1 MKFPRLKLEPEK
13 KEALAKLIGLVTAVF
28 AIFTLIAIVSY
39 LLHWKADMTADA
51 VRNAAGSL
59 GYRFGRFL
67 VCDCFGLGSL
77 AILIVLAAISVRLI
91 FHKWHY
97 SLLKTTVMTL
107 GDAFVAA
114 LVLAYAGRLFGADT
128 VFGGGLGGHSGALII
143 GWGISAMGVV
153 VTGLVLLVLV
163 VCAALLSSS
172 RFVHWLGTIGTKEE
186 GKGYIEPGAVDLGVQ
201 TTADEGSLEA
211 QSADGGIS
219 RRAEREE
226 QGDDRKAP
234 AGSEAEAVCPSGQPR
249 SGGGEEN
256 GSSTESEAEVEL
268 EVIEDEGLE
277 TDVQKELPRIDN
289 RLDMPYGLPN
299 FKFPPLELLET
310 YEDGKHTM
318 SAEELG
324 RNKNQIIATLRN
336 YKIEITDIK
345 AVVGPTVTLYK
356 VTPAPGIKISAIKN
370 LQDDIAMA
378 MNAKG
383 VRVVTLQDSV
393 GIEVA
398 NDQPSIVPLRG
409 LLNDDAF
416 RNTKFDLPVALGYT
430 ITQQVKVVDLAK
442 APHLLVAGAT
452 QQGKSV
458 CLNVIIGSLLYS
470 KHPSELKLVFIDP
483 KMVEFTAYNSL
494 LKHYLAVL
502 PDAEDE
508 ESEKAHAIVKS
519 AKDAEKVLRSLC
531 IEMDDRYLL
540 MAKAGVN
547 KLNDYNNK
555 FKDRKLNPEHGHR
568 YLPYIVTVVDEYA
581 DLTMT
586 TGASPEAKAASRS
599 ITNSII
605 RLAQKGRAAGL
616 HVILATQRPSVDV
629 ISGIIKSNFPM
640 RIAFRTSSRIDSQTI
655 IDAPG
660 AEKLIGR
667 GDMLFSAGIENER
680 IQCGL
685 IESEEVRRLTDFIG
699 DQTKYGQSYNTPYYL
714 PVPKDENGGADGGPV
729 DVGDLDERFEE
740 AARLVVTSQKAST
753 SFLQTRLAMG
763 FAKASRVMSQLE
775 DAGIIGPQDGAK
787 PRQVL
792 VPDLDTLDQMIH

>member
-1 MKFPRLKLEPEK
+1 MKFPRLRLEPEK
-13 KEALAKLIGLVTAVF
+13 KEALAKLTGLVIAVF
-28 AIFTLIAIVSY
+28 AVFTLISIVSY
-39 LLHWKADMTADA
+39 LIHWRADMTADA
-51 VRNAAGSL
+51 LRNAAGSL

-77 AILIVLAAISVRLI
+77 AILVILTALSIRLV
-91 FHKWHY
+91 FHKWNY

-114 LVLAYAGRLFGADT
+114 LVLAYIGRLAGAQT
-128 VFGGGLGGHSGALII
+128 LFGGGLGGHCGSLIV
-143 GWGISAMGVV
+143 GWGISAMGVL
-153 VTGLVLLVLV
+153 VTGLVLAVLV
-163 VCAALLSSS
+163 VGVALLSSP

-186 GKGYIEPGAVDLGVQ
+186 GAGYIEPGAVDLGVQ
-201 TTADEGSLEA
+201 TDPNPAPVVVEKPEPESEPEPESVMADSDRPSKTPDQVG
-211 QSADGGIS
+211 
-219 RRAEREE
+219 
-226 QGDDRKAP
+226 GDDSDE
-234 AGSEAEAVCPSGQPR
+234 SEG
-249 SGGGEEN
+249 
-256 GSSTESEAEVEL
+256 EAEVEL

-299 FKFPPLELLET
+299 FKFPPLELLDT
-310 YEDGKHTM
+310 YEDGKHVM
-318 SAEELG
+318 SSEELG

-398 NDQPSIVPLRG
+398 NDSPSIVPLRG
-409 LLNDDAF
+409 LLNDDNF
-416 RNTKFDLPVALGYT
+416 RNTKYDLPVALGYT

-483 KMVEFTAYNSL
+483 KMVEFTAYNQL

-508 ESEKAHAIVKS
+508 EAEKAHAIVKT

-531 IEMDDRYLL
+531 IEMDDRYIL

-547 KLNDYNNK
+547 KLSDYNNK

-568 YLPYIVTVVDEYA
+568 FLPYLVTIVDEYA

-685 IESEEVRRLTDFIG
+685 IESEEVRRVTEYIG

-714 PVPKDENGGADGGPV
+714 PVPKDENAGGEGGAV

>member
-13 KEALAKLIGLVTAVF
+13 KEALAKLIGLVIAVF
-28 AIFTLIAIVSY
+28 AVFTLIAIVSY
-39 LLHWKADMTADA
+39 LLHWKVDMAGDA
-51 VRNAAGSL
+51 LRNAAGSL

-77 AILIVLAAISVRLI
+77 AILIVLVALAIRLV
-91 FHKWHY
+91 FHKWNY
-97 SLLKTTVMTL
+97 SLVKTTVMTL

-128 VFGGGLGGHSGALII
+128 VFGGGLGGHCGALII

-201 TTADEGSLEA
+201 TDPNPAPVVLEPEPVEEEIPEPVEEKVPDQVVSDVEESSEG
-211 QSADGGIS
+211 
-219 RRAEREE
+219 
-226 QGDDRKAP
+226 
-234 AGSEAEAVCPSGQPR
+234 EAED
-249 SGGGEEN
+249 
-256 GSSTESEAEVEL
+256 EL
-268 EVIEDEGLE
+268 GMEVIEDEGLE

-289 RLDMPYGLPN
+289 RLDPPYGLPN

-310 YEDGKHTM
+310 YEDGKHVM

-409 LLNDDAF
+409 LLNDDVF
-416 RNTKFDLPVALGYT
+416 RNTKYDLPVALGYT

-508 ESEKAHAIVKS
+508 EAEKAHAIVKS

-547 KLNDYNNK
+547 KLSDYNNK

-568 YLPYIVTVVDEYA
+568 YLPYLVTVVDEYA

-714 PVPKDENGGADGGPV
+714 PVPKDDNGGADGGPV

-787 PRQVL
+787 PRAVL
-792 VPDLDTLDQMIH
+792 VPDLDTLDQMLH

>member
-13 KEALAKLIGLVTAVF
+13 KEALAKLTGLAVAVF
-28 AIFTLIAIVSY
+28 AVFTLIAIVSY
-39 LLHWKADMTADA
+39 LLHWKADMAGDA
-51 VRNAAGSL
+51 LRNAAGSL

-77 AILIVLAAISVRLI
+77 AILVVLVAIAIRLV
-91 FHKWHY
+91 FHKWNY
-97 SLLKTTVMTL
+97 SLLKTTMMTL

-114 LVLAYAGRLFGADT
+114 LVLAYAGGLFGADT
-128 VFGGGLGGHSGALII
+128 VFGGGLGGHCGALII

-186 GKGYIEPGAVDLGVQ
+186 GAGYIEPGAVDLGVQ
-201 TTADEGSLEA
+201 TDPNP
-211 QSADGGIS
+211 
-219 RRAEREE
+219 
-226 QGDDRKAP
+226 AP
-234 AGSEAEAVCPSGQPR
+234 AVVYPEPVV
-249 SGGGEEN
+249 EEIPVPE
-256 GSSTESEAEVEL
+256 TEPIEEETPEEEGDEDSDAPADPDMV
-268 EVIEDEGLE
+268 VIEDDGLE
-277 TDVQKELPRIDN
+277 TEVQKDLPRIDN

-310 YEDGKHTM
+310 YEDGKHVM
-318 SAEELG
+318 STEELG

-502 PDAEDE
+502 PEAEDE
-508 ESEKAHAIVKS
+508 EDEKAHAIVKT

-547 KLNDYNNK
+547 KLADYNNK
-555 FKDRKLNPEHGHR
+555 FKDRKLNPDHGHR

-685 IESEEVRRLTDFIG
+685 IESEEVRRVTDFIG
-699 DQTKYGQSYNTPYYL
+699 EQTKYGQSYNTLYYL
-714 PVPKDENGGADGGPV
+714 PIPKDDTAGGEGGAV

-792 VPDLDTLDQMIH
+792 VPDLDTLDQMLH

>member
-1 MKFPRLKLEPEK
+1 MKFPRLRLEPEK
-13 KEALAKLIGLVTAVF
+13 KEALAKLTGLVIAVF
-28 AIFTLIAIVSY
+28 AVFTLISIVSY
-39 LLHWKADMTADA
+39 LIHWRADMTADA
-51 VRNAAGSL
+51 LRNAAGSL

-77 AILIVLAAISVRLI
+77 AILVILTALSIRLV
-91 FHKWHY
+91 FHKWNY

-114 LVLAYAGRLFGADT
+114 LVLAYIGRLAGAQT
-128 VFGGGLGGHSGALII
+128 LFGGGLGGHCGSLIV
-143 GWGISAMGVV
+143 GWGISAMGVL
-153 VTGLVLLVLV
+153 VTGLVLAVLV
-163 VCAALLSSS
+163 VGVALLSSP

-186 GKGYIEPGAVDLGVQ
+186 GAGYIEPGAVDLGVQ
-201 TTADEGSLEA
+201 TDLNPAPVVVEPEPVAESEPE
-211 QSADGGIS
+211 IS
-219 RRAEREE
+219 PEPVVAVPEPVVEDKKA
-226 QGDDRKAP
+226 GDDDESA
-234 AGSEAEAVCPSGQPR
+234 
-249 SGGGEEN
+249 
-256 GSSTESEAEVEL
+256 STDPEL

-277 TDVQKELPRIDN
+277 TEVQKELPRIDN

-310 YEDGKHTM
+310 YEDGKHVM
-318 SAEELG
+318 SSEELG

-398 NDQPSIVPLRG
+398 NDSPSIVPLRG
-409 LLNDDAF
+409 LLNDDNF
-416 RNTKFDLPVALGYT
+416 RNTKYDLPVALGYT

-483 KMVEFTAYNSL
+483 KMVEFTAYNQL

-508 ESEKAHAIVKS
+508 EAEKDHAIVKT

-531 IEMDDRYLL
+531 IEMDDRYIL

-555 FKDRKLNPEHGHR
+555 FKDRKLNPENGHR
-568 YLPYIVTVVDEYA
+568 YLPYLVTIVDEYA

-685 IESEEVRRLTDFIG
+685 IESEEVRRVTEFIG
-699 DQTKYGQSYNTPYYL
+699 NQTKYGQSYNTPYYL
-714 PVPKDENGGADGGPV
+714 PVPKDENAGGEGGAV
-729 DVGDLDERFEE
+729 DVGDLDERFP
-740 AARLVVTSQKAST
+740 
-753 SFLQTRLAMG
+753 G
-763 FAKASRVMSQLE
+763 W
-775 DAGIIGPQDGAK
+775 
-787 PRQVL
+787 
-792 VPDLDTLDQMIH
+792 

>member
-1 MKFPRLKLEPEK
+1 MKLPRLSLRLEPEK
-13 KEALAKLIGLVTAVF
+13 KEAIAKVTGLVVAVF
-28 AIFTLIAIVSY
+28 AIFTLISILSY
-39 LLHWKADMTADA
+39 LIHWRADMTADA
-51 VRNAAGSL
+51 LRNAAGSL

-77 AILIVLAAISVRLI
+77 AILVVLTAISVRLV
-91 FHKWHY
+91 FHKWNY
-97 SLLKTTVMTL
+97 SLVKTTVMTL
-107 GDAFVAA
+107 SDAFVAS
-114 LVLAYAGRLFGADT
+114 LVLAYVGRLLGAST
-128 VFGGGLGGHSGALII
+128 LFGGGLGGRCGALII
-143 GWGISAMGVV
+143 SWGVSAMGVV
-153 VTGLVLLVLV
+153 VTGLVLTVLV
-163 VCAALLSSS
+163 VCVALLSSS
-172 RFVHWLGTIGTKEE
+172 RFMHWLGTVGTKDE
-186 GKGYIEPGAVDLGVQ
+186 GKGYIEPGSVDLGVQ
-201 TTADEGSLEA
+201 TE
-211 QSADGGIS
+211 
-219 RRAEREE
+219 EE
-226 QGDDRKAP
+226 QPAPVVEEEPVIVEEEVPAPVEVKTPVKEEQPAEEVPGDP
-234 AGSEAEAVCPSGQPR
+234 
-249 SGGGEEN
+249 
-256 GSSTESEAEVEL
+256 EL

-277 TDVQKELPRIDN
+277 TEIHKPLPRIDN
-289 RLDMPYGLPN
+289 RLDPPYGLPN
-299 FKFPPLELLET
+299 YKFPPLDLLDT
-310 YEDGKHTM
+310 YENGKHVM

-324 RNKNQIIATLRN
+324 RNKNQIISTLRN

-356 VTPAPGIKISAIKN
+356 VTPAPGVKISAIKN
-370 LQDDIAMA
+370 LQEDIAMSL
-378 MNAKG
+378 NAKG

-398 NDQPSIVPLRG
+398 NDTPSIVPLRG
-409 LLNDDAF
+409 LLNDDSF
-416 RNTKFDLPVALGYT
+416 RNTKYDLPIALGYT
-430 ITQQVKVVDLAK
+430 ITQQVKVVDLAR

-458 CLNVIIGSLLYS
+458 CLNVIIGSLLYA

-483 KMVEFTAYNSL
+483 KMVEFTAYAKL
-494 LKHYLAVL
+494 VKHYLAVL
-502 PDAEDE
+502 PDADDED
-508 ESEKAHAIVKS
+508 SERERAIVKT
-519 AKDAEKVLRSLC
+519 AKDAEKILRSLC
-531 IEMDDRYLL
+531 IEMDERYVL

-547 KLNDYNNK
+547 KLNDYNDK
-555 FKDRKLNPEHGHR
+555 FKDRKLNPEHGHK
-568 YLPYIVTVVDEYA
+568 YLPYLVTVVDEYA

-605 RLAQKGRAAGL
+605 RLAQKGRAAGI

-685 IESEEVRRLTDFIG
+685 IESAEVGRLTEFIG
-699 DQTKYGQSYNTPYYL
+699 SETKYGQSYNTPYYL
-714 PVPKDENGGADGGPV
+714 PVPKDENGGGEGGSV
-729 DVGDLDERFEE
+729 DMGDLDERFEE

-792 VPDLDTLDQMIH
+792 VPDLDTLDQMIHSDQ

>member
-1 MKFPRLKLEPEK
+1 MKFPRLRLEPEK
-13 KEALAKLIGLVTAVF
+13 KEALAKLTGLVIAVF
-28 AIFTLIAIVSY
+28 AVFTLISIVSY
-39 LLHWKADMTADA
+39 LIHWRADMTADA
-51 VRNAAGSL
+51 LRNAAGSL

-77 AILIVLAAISVRLI
+77 AILVILTALSIRLV
-91 FHKWHY
+91 FHKWNY

-114 LVLAYAGRLFGADT
+114 LVLAYIGRLAGAQT
-128 VFGGGLGGHSGALII
+128 LFGGGLGGHCGSLIV
-143 GWGISAMGVV
+143 GWGISAMGVL
-153 VTGLVLLVLV
+153 VTGLVLAVLV
-163 VCAALLSSS
+163 VGVALLSSP

-186 GKGYIEPGAVDLGVQ
+186 GAGYIEPGAVDLGVQ
-201 TTADEGSLEA
+201 TDPNPAPVVVEEPEPVVVEEKPVEEEKPATEEAPVEQEEGET
-211 QSADGGIS
+211 
-219 RRAEREE
+219 
-226 QGDDRKAP
+226 P
-234 AGSEAEAVCPSGQPR
+234 
-249 SGGGEEN
+249 
-256 GSSTESEAEVEL
+256 EL
-268 EVIEDEGLE
+268 GMEVIEDEGLE
-277 TDVQKELPRIDN
+277 TEVQKELPRIDN

-310 YEDGKHTM
+310 YEDGKHVM
-318 SAEELG
+318 SSEELG

-398 NDQPSIVPLRG
+398 NDSPSIVPLRG
-409 LLNDDAF
+409 LLNDDNF
-416 RNTKFDLPVALGYT
+416 RNTKYDLPVALGYT

-483 KMVEFTAYNSL
+483 KMVEFTAYNQL

-508 ESEKAHAIVKS
+508 EAEKDHAIVKT

-531 IEMDDRYLL
+531 IEMDDRYIL

-555 FKDRKLNPEHGHR
+555 FKDRKLNPENGHR
-568 YLPYIVTVVDEYA
+568 YLPYLVTIVDEYA

-685 IESEEVRRLTDFIG
+685 IESEEVRRVTEFIG

-714 PVPKDENGGADGGPV
+714 PVPKDENAGGEGGAV

>member
-1 MKFPRLKLEPEK
+1 MKFPRLRLEPEK
-13 KEALAKLIGLVTAVF
+13 KEALAKLTGLVIAVF
-28 AIFTLIAIVSY
+28 AVFTLISIVSY
-39 LLHWKADMTADA
+39 LIHWRADMTADA
-51 VRNAAGSL
+51 LRNAAGSL

-77 AILIVLAAISVRLI
+77 AILVILTALSIRLV
-91 FHKWHY
+91 FHKWNY

-114 LVLAYAGRLFGADT
+114 LVLAYIGRLAGAQT
-128 VFGGGLGGHSGALII
+128 LFGGGLGGHCGSLIV
-143 GWGISAMGVV
+143 GWGISAMGVL
-153 VTGLVLLVLV
+153 VTGLVLAVLV
-163 VCAALLSSS
+163 VGVALLSSP

-186 GKGYIEPGAVDLGVQ
+186 GAGYIEPGAVDLGVQ
-201 TTADEGSLEA
+201 TDPNPAPVVVEKPEPESEPEPESVMADSDRPSKTPDQVG
-211 QSADGGIS
+211 
-219 RRAEREE
+219 
-226 QGDDRKAP
+226 GDDSDE
-234 AGSEAEAVCPSGQPR
+234 SEG
-249 SGGGEEN
+249 
-256 GSSTESEAEVEL
+256 EAEVEL

-277 TDVQKELPRIDN
+277 TEVQKELPRIDN

-310 YEDGKHTM
+310 YEDGKHVM
-318 SAEELG
+318 SSEELG

-398 NDQPSIVPLRG
+398 NDSPSIVPLRG
-409 LLNDDAF
+409 LLNDDNF
-416 RNTKFDLPVALGYT
+416 RNTKYDLPVALGYT

-483 KMVEFTAYNSL
+483 KMVEFTAYNQL

-508 ESEKAHAIVKS
+508 EAEKDHAIVKT

-531 IEMDDRYLL
+531 LEMDDRYIL

-555 FKDRKLNPEHGHR
+555 FKDRKLNPENGHR
-568 YLPYIVTVVDEYA
+568 YLPYLVTIVDEYA

-586 TGASPEAKAASRS
+586 TGASPEAKAVSRS

-685 IESEEVRRLTDFIG
+685 IESEEVRRVTEFIG
-699 DQTKYGQSYNTPYYL
+699 NQTKYGQSYNTPYYL
-714 PVPKDENGGADGGPV
+714 PVPKDENAGGEGGAV

>member
-1 MKFPRLKLEPEK
+1 MKFPKLSLKLDPEK
-13 KEALAKLIGLVTAVF
+13 KEAVAKVTGLVVAVF
-28 AIFTLIAIVSY
+28 DIFTLIAILSY
-39 LLHWKADMTADA
+39 LVHWRADMAADTL
-51 VRNAAGSL
+51 RNAAGSL
-59 GYRFGRFL
+59 GYGFGRFL

-77 AILIVLAAISVRLI
+77 AILVILTALSIRLI

-97 SLLKTTVMTL
+97 SLVKTTVMTL
-107 GDAFVAA
+107 ADA
-114 LVLAYAGRLFGADT
+114 LVASLILAFAGKIFGADT
-128 VFGGGLGGHSGALII
+128 LFGGGLGGRCGSQII
-143 GWGISAMGVV
+143 AWAVSAMGTI
-153 VTGLVLLVLV
+153 VTGLVLLVLA

-172 RFVHWLGTIGTKEE
+172 RFVHWLGTVWTRNE
-186 GKGYIEPGAVDLGVQ
+186 GKGYIEPGSIDLGVQ
-201 TTADEGSLEA
+201 
-211 QSADGGIS
+211 
-219 RRAEREE
+219 EE
-226 QGDDRKAP
+226 ETPAPVEEEEPVPEEEPVEEEAP
-234 AGSEAEAVCPSGQPR
+234 APKKRAPKKTPEDAPAE
-249 SGGGEEN
+249 GEE
-256 GSSTESEAEVEL
+256 EL
-268 EVIEDEGLE
+268 EMEVIEDEGLE
-277 TDVQKELPRIDN
+277 TDIQKPLPRIDN
-289 RLDMPYGLPN
+289 RLDPPYGLPN
-299 FKFPPLELLET
+299 YKFYPLELLDT
-310 YEDGKHTM
+310 YEKGKHVM
-318 SAEELG
+318 STEELE

-336 YKIEITDIK
+336 YKIEIVDIK

-356 VTPAPGIKISAIKN
+356 VTPAPGVKISSIKN
-370 LQDDIAMA
+370 LQEDIAMSL
-378 MNAKG
+378 NAKG

-398 NDQPSIVPLRG
+398 NDRPSIVPLRG
-409 LLNDDAF
+409 LLNDDEF
-416 RNTKFDLPVALGYT
+416 RNTKYDLPIALGVT
-430 ITQQVKVVDLAK
+430 ITQQVKVVDLAR

-483 KMVEFTAYNSL
+483 KMVEFTAYAKL

-502 PDAEDE
+502 PDADDE
-508 ESEKAHAIVKS
+508 ESEQARAIVKT

-531 IEMDDRYLL
+531 IEMDERYVL

-547 KLNDYNNK
+547 KLNDYNEK
-555 FKDRKLNPEHGHR
+555 FKDRKLNPENGHKF
-568 YLPYIVTVVDEYA
+568 LPYLVTIVDEYA

-586 TGASPEAKAASRS
+586 TGASPEAKAASKS

-605 RLAQKGRAAGL
+605 RLAQKGRAAGM

-667 GDMLFSAGIENER
+667 GDMLFSGGIDNER

-685 IESEEVRRLTDFIG
+685 IESEEVNKITDFIG
-699 DQTKYGQSYNTPYYL
+699 NETKYGQSYNTPYYL
-714 PVPKDENGGADGGPV
+714 PVPAEEGSGSEGGSL

-740 AARLVVTSQKAST
+740 AARLVVTTQKAST

-792 VPDLDTLDQMIH
+792 VSDLDTLDQMIHSD

>member
-13 KEALAKLIGLVTAVF
+13 KEALAKLTGLVIAVF

-51 VRNAAGSL
+51 LRNAAGSL

-77 AILIVLAAISVRLI
+77 AILVVLTALSVRLV
-91 FHKWHY
+91 FHKWNY
-97 SLLKTTVMTL
+97 SLVKTTVMTL

-128 VFGGGLGGHSGALII
+128 LFGGGLGGHCGALII
-143 GWGISAMGVV
+143 GWGISATGVV

-201 TTADEGSLEA
+201 TEDSPAPVVLEPEPVEEEIPEPVEEKVPDLDTPVIPGS
-211 QSADGGIS
+211 D
-219 RRAEREE
+219 RE
-226 QGDDRKAP
+226 
-234 AGSEAEAVCPSGQPR
+234 
-249 SGGGEEN
+249 
-256 GSSTESEAEVEL
+256 SSESEAEVEL
-268 EVIEDEGLE
+268 EVIEGEGLE

-310 YEDGKHTM
+310 YEDGKHVM

-547 KLNDYNNK
+547 KLSDYNNK

-685 IESEEVRRLTDFIG
+685 IESEEVRRLTDYIG

-714 PVPKDENGGADGGPV
+714 PVPKDENGGGDGGSV
-729 DVGDLDERFEE
+729 DVGELDERFEE

-792 VPDLDTLDQMIH
+792 VSDLESLDAMLH

>member
-1 MKFPRLKLEPEK
+1 MKFPRLRLEPEK
-13 KEALAKLIGLVTAVF
+13 KEALAKLTGLVIAVF
-28 AIFTLIAIVSY
+28 AVFTLISIVSY
-39 LLHWKADMTADA
+39 LIHWRADMTADA
-51 VRNAAGSL
+51 LRNAAGSL

-77 AILIVLAAISVRLI
+77 AILVILTALSIRLV
-91 FHKWHY
+91 FHKWNY

-114 LVLAYAGRLFGADT
+114 LVLAYIGRLAGAQT
-128 VFGGGLGGHSGALII
+128 LFGGGLGGHCGSLIV
-143 GWGISAMGVV
+143 GWGISAMGVL
-153 VTGLVLLVLV
+153 VTGLVLAVLV
-163 VCAALLSSS
+163 VGVALLSSP

-186 GKGYIEPGAVDLGVQ
+186 GAGYIEPGAVDLGVQ
-201 TTADEGSLEA
+201 TDPNPAPVVVEPEPV
-211 QSADGGIS
+211 
-219 RRAEREE
+219 AESEPE
-226 QGDDRKAP
+226 VSPEPVVAVPEPVVEDKKAGDDDESA
-234 AGSEAEAVCPSGQPR
+234 
-249 SGGGEEN
+249 
-256 GSSTESEAEVEL
+256 STDPEL

-310 YEDGKHTM
+310 YEDGKHVM
-318 SAEELG
+318 SSEELG

-398 NDQPSIVPLRG
+398 NDSPSIVPLRG
-409 LLNDDAF
+409 LLNDDNF
-416 RNTKFDLPVALGYT
+416 RNTKYDLPVALGYT

-483 KMVEFTAYNSL
+483 KMVEFTAYNQL

-508 ESEKAHAIVKS
+508 EAEKDHAIVKT

-531 IEMDDRYLL
+531 IEMDDRYIL

-555 FKDRKLNPEHGHR
+555 FKDRKLNPENGHR
-568 YLPYIVTVVDEYA
+568 YLPYLVTIVDEYA

-685 IESEEVRRLTDFIG
+685 IESEEVRRVTEFIG
-699 DQTKYGQSYNTPYYL
+699 NQTKYGQSYNTPYYL
-714 PVPKDENGGADGGPV
+714 PVPKDENAGGEGGAV

>member
-1 MKFPRLKLEPEK
+1 MKFPRLRLEPEK
-13 KEALAKLIGLVTAVF
+13 KEALAKLTGLVIAVF
-28 AIFTLIAIVSY
+28 AVFTLISIVSY
-39 LLHWKADMTADA
+39 LIHWRADMTADA
-51 VRNAAGSL
+51 LRNAAGSL

-77 AILIVLAAISVRLI
+77 AILVILTALSIRLV
-91 FHKWHY
+91 FHKWNY

-114 LVLAYAGRLFGADT
+114 LVLAYIGRLAGAQT
-128 VFGGGLGGHSGALII
+128 LFGGGLGGHCGSLIV
-143 GWGISAMGVV
+143 GWGISAMGVL
-153 VTGLVLLVLV
+153 VTGLVLAVLV
-163 VCAALLSSS
+163 VGVALLSSP

-186 GKGYIEPGAVDLGVQ
+186 GAGYIEPGAVDLGVQ
-201 TTADEGSLEA
+201 TDLNPAPVVVEPEPVAESEPE
-211 QSADGGIS
+211 IS
-219 RRAEREE
+219 PEPVVAVPEPVVEDKKA
-226 QGDDRKAP
+226 GDDDESA
-234 AGSEAEAVCPSGQPR
+234 
-249 SGGGEEN
+249 
-256 GSSTESEAEVEL
+256 STDPEL

-277 TDVQKELPRIDN
+277 TEVQKELPRIDN

-310 YEDGKHTM
+310 YEDGKHVM
-318 SAEELG
+318 SSEELG

-398 NDQPSIVPLRG
+398 NDSPSIVPLRG
-409 LLNDDAF
+409 LLNDDNF
-416 RNTKFDLPVALGYT
+416 RNTKYDLPVALGYT

-483 KMVEFTAYNSL
+483 KMVEFTAYNQL

-508 ESEKAHAIVKS
+508 EAEKDHAIVKT

-531 IEMDDRYLL
+531 IEMDDRYIL

-555 FKDRKLNPEHGHR
+555 FKDRKLNPENGHR
-568 YLPYIVTVVDEYA
+568 YLPYLVTIVDEYA

-655 IDAPG
+655 IAAPG

-685 IESEEVRRLTDFIG
+685 IESEEVRRVTEFIG
-699 DQTKYGQSYNTPYYL
+699 NQTKYGQSYNTPYYL
-714 PVPKDENGGADGGPV
+714 PVPKDENAGGEGGAV

>member
-1 MKFPRLKLEPEK
+1 MKFPRLRLEPEK
-13 KEALAKLIGLVTAVF
+13 KEALAKLTGLVIAVF
-28 AIFTLIAIVSY
+28 AVFTLISIVSY
-39 LLHWKADMTADA
+39 LIHWRADMTADA
-51 VRNAAGSL
+51 LRNAAGSL

-77 AILIVLAAISVRLI
+77 AILVILTALSIRLV
-91 FHKWHY
+91 FHKWNY

-114 LVLAYAGRLFGADT
+114 LVLAYIGRLAGAQT
-128 VFGGGLGGHSGALII
+128 LFGGGLGGHCGSLIV
-143 GWGISAMGVV
+143 GWGISAMGVL
-153 VTGLVLLVLV
+153 VTGLVLAVLV
-163 VCAALLSSS
+163 VGVALLSSP

-186 GKGYIEPGAVDLGVQ
+186 GAGYIEPGAVDLGVQ
-201 TTADEGSLEA
+201 TDPIPAPVVVEPEPV
-211 QSADGGIS
+211 
-219 RRAEREE
+219 AEPEPE
-226 QGDDRKAP
+226 VSPEPVVAAPEPVVEDKKAGDDDESA
-234 AGSEAEAVCPSGQPR
+234 
-249 SGGGEEN
+249 
-256 GSSTESEAEVEL
+256 STDPEL

-277 TDVQKELPRIDN
+277 TEVQKELPRIDN

-310 YEDGKHTM
+310 YEDGKHVM
-318 SAEELG
+318 SSEELG

-398 NDQPSIVPLRG
+398 NDSPSIVPLRG
-409 LLNDDAF
+409 LLNDDNF
-416 RNTKFDLPVALGYT
+416 RNTKYDLPVALGYT

-483 KMVEFTAYNSL
+483 KMVEFTAYNHL

-508 ESEKAHAIVKS
+508 EAEKAHAIVKT

-531 IEMDDRYLL
+531 IEMDDRYIL

-568 YLPYIVTVVDEYA
+568 YLPYLVTIVDEYA

-685 IESEEVRRLTDFIG
+685 IESEEVRRVTEFIG

-714 PVPKDENGGADGGPV
+714 PVPKDENAGGEGGAV

>member
-1 MKFPRLKLEPEK
+1 MKFPRLRLEPEK
-13 KEALAKLIGLVTAVF
+13 KEALAKLTGLVIAVF
-28 AIFTLIAIVSY
+28 AVFTLISIVSY
-39 LLHWKADMTADA
+39 LIHWRADMTADA
-51 VRNAAGSL
+51 LRNAAGSL

-77 AILIVLAAISVRLI
+77 AILVILTALSIRLV
-91 FHKWHY
+91 FHKWNY

-114 LVLAYAGRLFGADT
+114 LVLAYIGRLAGAQT
-128 VFGGGLGGHSGALII
+128 LFGGGLGGHCGSLIV
-143 GWGISAMGVV
+143 GWGISAMGVL
-153 VTGLVLLVLV
+153 VTGLVLAVLV
-163 VCAALLSSS
+163 VGVALLSSP

-186 GKGYIEPGAVDLGVQ
+186 GAGYIEPGAVDLGVQ
-201 TTADEGSLEA
+201 TDPNPAPVVVEPEPVVVEEKPVEEEKPANEEAPVEQEEGET
-211 QSADGGIS
+211 
-219 RRAEREE
+219 
-226 QGDDRKAP
+226 P
-234 AGSEAEAVCPSGQPR
+234 
-249 SGGGEEN
+249 
-256 GSSTESEAEVEL
+256 EL
-268 EVIEDEGLE
+268 GMEVIEDEGLE
-277 TDVQKELPRIDN
+277 TEVQKELPRIDN

-310 YEDGKHTM
+310 YEDGKHVM
-318 SAEELG
+318 SSEELG

-398 NDQPSIVPLRG
+398 NDSPSIVPLRG
-409 LLNDDAF
+409 LLNDDNF
-416 RNTKFDLPVALGYT
+416 RNTKYDLPVALGYT

-483 KMVEFTAYNSL
+483 KMVEFTAYNQL

-508 ESEKAHAIVKS
+508 EAEKDHAIVKT

-531 IEMDDRYLL
+531 IEMDDRYIL

-555 FKDRKLNPEHGHR
+555 FKDRKLNPENGHR
-568 YLPYIVTVVDEYA
+568 YLPYLVTIVDEYA

-685 IESEEVRRLTDFIG
+685 IESEEVRRVTEFIG
-699 DQTKYGQSYNTPYYL
+699 NQTKYGQSYNTPYYL
-714 PVPKDENGGADGGPV
+714 PVPKDENAGGEGGAV

>member
-13 KEALAKLIGLVTAVF
+13 KEALAKLTGLAVAVF
-28 AIFTLIAIVSY
+28 AVFTLIAIASY
-39 LLHWKADMTADA
+39 LLHWKADMAGDA
-51 VRNAAGSL
+51 LRNAAGSL

-77 AILIVLAAISVRLI
+77 AILVVLVAIAIRLV
-91 FHKWHY
+91 FHKWNY
-97 SLLKTTVMTL
+97 SLLKTTMMTL

-114 LVLAYAGRLFGADT
+114 LVLAYAGGLFGADT
-128 VFGGGLGGHSGALII
+128 VFGGGLGGHCGALII

-186 GKGYIEPGAVDLGVQ
+186 GAGYIEPGAVDLGVQ
-201 TTADEGSLEA
+201 TDPNPAPAVVDPEPVV
-211 QSADGGIS
+211 
-219 RRAEREE
+219 EE
-226 QGDDRKAP
+226 IPVPETEPMEEETPEEEGDDDSAAP
-234 AGSEAEAVCPSGQPR
+234 ADPDMV
-249 SGGGEEN
+249 
-256 GSSTESEAEVEL
+256 
-268 EVIEDEGLE
+268 VIEDDGLE
-277 TDVQKELPRIDN
+277 TEVQKDLPRIDN

-310 YEDGKHTM
+310 YEDGKHVM
-318 SAEELG
+318 STEELG

-409 LLNDDAF
+409 LLNDDVF
-416 RNTKFDLPVALGYT
+416 RNTKYDLPVALGYT

-502 PDAEDE
+502 PEAEDE
-508 ESEKAHAIVKS
+508 EAEKAHAIVKT

-547 KLNDYNNK
+547 KLADYNNK
-555 FKDRKLNPEHGHR
+555 FKDRKLNPDHGHR

-586 TGASPEAKAASRS
+586 TGVSPEAKAASRS

-714 PVPKDENGGADGGPV
+714 PVPKDENGGGDGGPV

-792 VPDLDTLDQMIH
+792 VPDLETLDTMLH

>member
-1 MKFPRLKLEPEK
+1 MKFPRLRLEPEK
-13 KEALAKLIGLVTAVF
+13 KEAIAKLTGLVIAVF
-28 AIFTLIAIVSY
+28 AVFTLIAIVSY
-39 LLHWKADMTADA
+39 LLHWKADMAADTL
-51 VRNAAGSL
+51 RNAAGSL
-59 GYRFGRFL
+59 GYGFGRFL

-77 AILIVLAAISVRLI
+77 AILVILTALSIRLV
-91 FHKWHY
+91 FHKWNY

-114 LVLAYAGRLFGADT
+114 LVLAYAGRLFGAET
-128 VFGGGLGGHSGALII
+128 VFGGGLGGHCGALII
-143 GWGISAMGVV
+143 GWAISAMGVL

-163 VCAALLSSS
+163 VCVALLSSS

-186 GKGYIEPGAVDLGVQ
+186 GKGYIEPGAVDLEVPTEPVPAVVVEPEGDPFV
-201 TTADEGSLEA
+201 ADAPRDDNNEGAPQDDSVIPSEA
-211 QSADGGIS
+211 KES
-219 RRAEREE
+219 EE
-226 QGDDRKAP
+226 EAP
-234 AGSEAEAVCPSGQPR
+234 ADP
-249 SGGGEEN
+249 
-256 GSSTESEAEVEL
+256 EL
-268 EVIEDEGLE
+268 EVIEGEGLE
-277 TDVQKELPRIDN
+277 TDIHKELPRIDN
-289 RLDMPYGLPN
+289 RLDPPYGLPN
-299 FKFPPLELLET
+299 YKFPPLDLLET
-310 YEDGKHTM
+310 YEDGKHVM

-370 LQDDIAMA
+370 LQDDIAMSL
-378 MNAKG
+378 NAKG

-483 KMVEFTAYNSL
+483 KMVEFTAYNEL

-508 ESEKAHAIVKS
+508 EAEKAHAIVKS

-540 MAKAGVN
+540 MAKAGVA
-547 KLNDYNNK
+547 KLSDYNNK

-568 YLPYIVTVVDEYA
+568 FMPYLVTIVDEYA

-685 IESEEVRRLTDFIG
+685 IESEEIRRVTDFIG
-699 DQTKYGQSYNTPYYL
+699 AQTKYGQSYNTPYYL
-714 PVPKDENGGADGGPV
+714 PVPKDDNNGGDGGPV

-787 PRQVL
+787 PRAVL
-792 VPDLDTLDQMIH
+792 VPDLDTLDQMLH

>member
-13 KEALAKLIGLVTAVF
+13 KEALAKLTGLAVAVF
-28 AIFTLIAIVSY
+28 AVFTLIAIVSY
-39 LLHWKADMTADA
+39 LLHWKADMAGDA
-51 VRNAAGSL
+51 LRNAAGSL

-77 AILIVLAAISVRLI
+77 AILVVLVAIAIRLV
-91 FHKWHY
+91 FHKWNY
-97 SLLKTTVMTL
+97 SLLKTTMMTL

-114 LVLAYAGRLFGADT
+114 LVLAYAGGLFGADT
-128 VFGGGLGGHSGALII
+128 VFGGGLGGHCGALII

-186 GKGYIEPGAVDLGVQ
+186 GAGYIEPGAVDLGVQ
-201 TTADEGSLEA
+201 TDPNPAPEVVDPEPVV
-211 QSADGGIS
+211 
-219 RRAEREE
+219 EE
-226 QGDDRKAP
+226 IPVPETEPMEEETPEEEGDDDSAAP
-234 AGSEAEAVCPSGQPR
+234 ADPDMV
-249 SGGGEEN
+249 
-256 GSSTESEAEVEL
+256 
-268 EVIEDEGLE
+268 VIEDDGLE
-277 TDVQKELPRIDN
+277 TEVQKDLPRIDN

-310 YEDGKHTM
+310 YEDGKHVM
-318 SAEELG
+318 STEELG

-502 PDAEDE
+502 PEAEDE
-508 ESEKAHAIVKS
+508 EAEKAHAIVKT

-547 KLNDYNNK
+547 KLADYNNK
-555 FKDRKLNPEHGHR
+555 FKDRKLNPDHGHR

-586 TGASPEAKAASRS
+586 TGVSPEAKAASRS

-714 PVPKDENGGADGGPV
+714 PVPKDENGGGDGGPV

-792 VPDLDTLDQMIH
+792 VPDLETLDTMLH

>member
-51 VRNAAGSL
+51 IRNAAGSL

-97 SLLKTTVMTL
+97 SLLKTTVMTR

-143 GWGISAMGVV
+143 GWGIEAMGVM

-201 TTADEGSLEA
+201 TDPNPAPVALEP
-211 QSADGGIS
+211 
-219 RRAEREE
+219 E
-226 QGDDRKAP
+226 P
-234 AGSEAEAVCPSGQPR
+234 
-249 SGGGEEN
+249 
-256 GSSTESEAEVEL
+256 VEL
-268 EVIEDEGLE
+268 ETPEKDDEVEESPESAGDPDMEIIEDEGLE

-409 LLNDDAF
+409 LLNDDSF

-502 PDAEDE
+502 PNAEDE
-508 ESEKAHAIVKS
+508 EAEKAHAIVKT
-519 AKDAEKVLRSLC
+519 AKDAEMVLRSLC

-787 PRQVL
+787 PRAVL

>member
-1 MKFPRLKLEPEK
+1 MKFPRLRLEPEK
-13 KEALAKLIGLVTAVF
+13 KEAIAKLTGLVTAVF
-28 AIFTLIAIVSY
+28 AVFTLVAIVSY
-39 LLHWKADMTADA
+39 LLHWRADMAGDA
-51 VRNAAGSL
+51 LRNAAGSL
-59 GYRFGRFL
+59 GYGFGRFL

-77 AILIVLAAISVRLI
+77 AILVILTAIAVRLI
-91 FHKWHY
+91 FHKWNY
-97 SLLKTTVMTL
+97 SLVKTTVMTL

-114 LVLAYAGRLFGADT
+114 LVLAYAGRLFGAET
-128 VFGGGLGGHSGALII
+128 VFGGGLGGHCGALII
-143 GWGISAMGVV
+143 GWGISAMGVL
-153 VTGLVLLVLV
+153 VTGLVLAVLV
-163 VCAALLSSS
+163 VCVALLSSS

-186 GKGYIEPGAVDLGVQ
+186 GNGYIEPGAVDLGVQ
-201 TTADEGSLEA
+201 TEPVESRVEAKSAEEDISPKEEPEPETELEPEPVMADSDHPSKTPEQAEGGA
-211 QSADGGIS
+211 
-219 RRAEREE
+219 
-226 QGDDRKAP
+226 
-234 AGSEAEAVCPSGQPR
+234 
-249 SGGGEEN
+249 
-256 GSSTESEAEVEL
+256 EAEVEL
-268 EVIEDEGLE
+268 EVIEGEGLE
-277 TDVQKELPRIDN
+277 TDIHKELPRIDN
-289 RLDMPYGLPN
+289 RLDPPYGLPN
-299 FKFPPLELLET
+299 YKFPSLDLLET
-310 YEDGKHTM
+310 YEDGKHVM
-318 SAEELG
+318 SSEELG

-370 LQDDIAMA
+370 LQDDIAMSL
-378 MNAKG
+378 NAKG

-483 KMVEFTAYNSL
+483 KMVEFTAYNEL

-508 ESEKAHAIVKS
+508 ESERAHAIVKS

-540 MAKAGVN
+540 MAKAGVA
-547 KLNDYNNK
+547 KLSDYNNK

-568 YLPYIVTVVDEYA
+568 FMPYLVTIVDEYA

-685 IESEEVRRLTDFIG
+685 IESEEIRRVTDFIG
-699 DQTKYGQSYNTPYYL
+699 AQTKYGQSYSTPYYL
-714 PVPKDENGGADGGPV
+714 PVPKDETAGGEGGAV

-792 VPDLDTLDQMIH
+792 VSDLDTLDQMLH

>member
-1 MKFPRLKLEPEK
+1 MKFPRLRLEPEK
-13 KEALAKLIGLVTAVF
+13 KEALAKLTGLVIAVF
-28 AIFTLIAIVSY
+28 AVFTLISIVSY
-39 LLHWKADMTADA
+39 LIHWRADMTADA
-51 VRNAAGSL
+51 LRNAAGSL

-77 AILIVLAAISVRLI
+77 AILVILTALSIRLV
-91 FHKWHY
+91 FHKWNY

-114 LVLAYAGRLFGADT
+114 LVLAYIGRLAGAQT
-128 VFGGGLGGHSGALII
+128 LFGGGLGGHCGSLIV
-143 GWGISAMGVV
+143 GWGISAMGVL
-153 VTGLVLLVLV
+153 VTGLVLAVLV
-163 VCAALLSSS
+163 VGVALLSSP

-186 GKGYIEPGAVDLGVQ
+186 GAGYIEPGAVDLGVQ
-201 TTADEGSLEA
+201 TDPNPAPVAVEEPEPVAESEPEMEPDPEPVMADSDRPSKAPDQVG
-211 QSADGGIS
+211 
-219 RRAEREE
+219 
-226 QGDDRKAP
+226 GDD
-234 AGSEAEAVCPSGQPR
+234 SDE
-249 SGGGEEN
+249 
-256 GSSTESEAEVEL
+256 TEGEVEL

-277 TDVQKELPRIDN
+277 TEVQKELPRIDN

-310 YEDGKHTM
+310 YEDGKHVM
-318 SAEELG
+318 SSEELG

-398 NDQPSIVPLRG
+398 NDSPSIVPLRG
-409 LLNDDAF
+409 LLNDDNF
-416 RNTKFDLPVALGYT
+416 RNTKYDLPVALGYT

-483 KMVEFTAYNSL
+483 KMVEFTAYNQL

-508 ESEKAHAIVKS
+508 EAEKDHAIVKT

-531 IEMDDRYLL
+531 IEMDDRYIL

-555 FKDRKLNPEHGHR
+555 FKDRKLNPENGHR
-568 YLPYIVTVVDEYA
+568 YLPYLVTIVDEYA

-685 IESEEVRRLTDFIG
+685 IESEEVRRVTEYIG
-699 DQTKYGQSYNTPYYL
+699 NQTKYGQSYNTPYYL
-714 PVPKDENGGADGGPV
+714 PVPKDENAGGEGGAV

>member
-13 KEALAKLIGLVTAVF
+13 KEALAKLTGLVIAVF

-51 VRNAAGSL
+51 LRNAAGSL

-77 AILIVLAAISVRLI
+77 AILVVLTALSVRLV
-91 FHKWHY
+91 FHKWNY
-97 SLLKTTVMTL
+97 SLVKTTVMTL

-128 VFGGGLGGHSGALII
+128 LFGGGLGGHCGALII

-201 TTADEGSLEA
+201 TEDSPAPVVLEPEPVEEEIPEPVEEKVPDLDTPVIPGS
-211 QSADGGIS
+211 D
-219 RRAEREE
+219 RE
-226 QGDDRKAP
+226 
-234 AGSEAEAVCPSGQPR
+234 
-249 SGGGEEN
+249 
-256 GSSTESEAEVEL
+256 SSESEAEVEL
-268 EVIEDEGLE
+268 EVIEGEGLE

-310 YEDGKHTM
+310 YEDGKHVM

-547 KLNDYNNK
+547 KLSDYNNK

-685 IESEEVRRLTDFIG
+685 IESEEVRRLTDYIG

-714 PVPKDENGGADGGPV
+714 PVPKDENGGGDGGSV
-729 DVGDLDERFEE
+729 DVGELDERFEE

-792 VPDLDTLDQMIH
+792 VSDLESLDAMLH

>member
-13 KEALAKLIGLVTAVF
+13 KEALAKLTGLAVAVF
-28 AIFTLIAIVSY
+28 AVFTLIAIVSY
-39 LLHWKADMTADA
+39 LLHWKADMAGDA
-51 VRNAAGSL
+51 LRNAAGSL

-77 AILIVLAAISVRLI
+77 AILVVLVAIAIRLV
-91 FHKWHY
+91 FHKWNY
-97 SLLKTTVMTL
+97 SLLKTTMMTL

-114 LVLAYAGRLFGADT
+114 LVLAYAGGLFGADT
-128 VFGGGLGGHSGALII
+128 VFGGGLGGHCGALII

-186 GKGYIEPGAVDLGVQ
+186 GAGYIEPGAVDLGVQ
-201 TTADEGSLEA
+201 TDPNPAPAVVDPEPVV
-211 QSADGGIS
+211 
-219 RRAEREE
+219 EE
-226 QGDDRKAP
+226 IPVPETEPMEEETPEEEGDDDSAAP
-234 AGSEAEAVCPSGQPR
+234 ADPDMV
-249 SGGGEEN
+249 
-256 GSSTESEAEVEL
+256 
-268 EVIEDEGLE
+268 VIEDDGLE
-277 TDVQKELPRIDN
+277 TEVQKDLPRIDN

-310 YEDGKHTM
+310 YEDGKHVM
-318 SAEELG
+318 STEELG

-502 PDAEDE
+502 PEAEDE
-508 ESEKAHAIVKS
+508 EAEKAHAIVKT

-547 KLNDYNNK
+547 KLADYNNK
-555 FKDRKLNPEHGHR
+555 FKDRKLNPDHGHR

-714 PVPKDENGGADGGPV
+714 PVPKDENGGGDGGPV

-792 VPDLDTLDQMIH
+792 VPDLETLDTMLH

>member
-13 KEALAKLIGLVTAVF
+13 KEALAKLTGLAVAVF
-28 AIFTLIAIVSY
+28 AVFTLIAIVSY
-39 LLHWKADMTADA
+39 LLHWKADMAGDA
-51 VRNAAGSL
+51 LRNAAGSL

-77 AILIVLAAISVRLI
+77 AILVVLVAIAIRLV
-91 FHKWHY
+91 FHKWNY
-97 SLLKTTVMTL
+97 SLLKTTMMTL

-114 LVLAYAGRLFGADT
+114 LVLAYAGGLFGADT
-128 VFGGGLGGHSGALII
+128 VFGGGLGGHCGALII

-186 GKGYIEPGAVDLGVQ
+186 GAGYIEPGAVDLGVQ
-201 TTADEGSLEA
+201 TDPNPAPAVVDPEPVV
-211 QSADGGIS
+211 
-219 RRAEREE
+219 EE
-226 QGDDRKAP
+226 IPVPETEPMEEETPEEEGDDDSAAP
-234 AGSEAEAVCPSGQPR
+234 ADPDMV
-249 SGGGEEN
+249 
-256 GSSTESEAEVEL
+256 
-268 EVIEDEGLE
+268 VIEDDGLE
-277 TDVQKELPRIDN
+277 TEVQKDLPRIDN

-310 YEDGKHTM
+310 YEDGKHVM
-318 SAEELG
+318 STEELG

-502 PDAEDE
+502 PEAEDE
-508 ESEKAHAIVKS
+508 EAEKAHAIVKT

-547 KLNDYNNK
+547 KLADYNNK
-555 FKDRKLNPEHGHR
+555 FKDRKLNPDHGHR

-714 PVPKDENGGADGGPV
+714 PVPKDENGGGDGGPV

-740 AARLVVTSQKAST
+740 AK
-753 SFLQTRLAMG
+753 
-763 FAKASRVMSQLE
+763 E
-775 DAGIIGPQDGAK
+775 NWQDKRGE
-787 PRQVL
+787 
-792 VPDLDTLDQMIH
+792 

>member
-1 MKFPRLKLEPEK
+1 MKFPRLKIEPEK
-13 KEALAKLIGLVTAVF
+13 KEALAKLTGLVIAVF
-28 AIFTLIAIVSY
+28 AVFTLIAIVSY

-51 VRNAAGSL
+51 LRNAAGSL

-77 AILIVLAAISVRLI
+77 AILVVLTALSVRLV
-91 FHKWHY
+91 FHKWNY

-128 VFGGGLGGHSGALII
+128 VFGGGLGGHCGALII
-143 GWGISAMGVV
+143 GWGISAMGVL

-201 TTADEGSLEA
+201 TDPNP
-211 QSADGGIS
+211 
-219 RRAEREE
+219 
-226 QGDDRKAP
+226 AP
-234 AGSEAEAVCPSGQPR
+234 AVPEPEPVVVEPEPVDL
-249 SGGGEEN
+249 EP
-256 GSSTESEAEVEL
+256 EVEDEPEPEPADAPAVPGEPQL
-268 EVIEDEGLE
+268 TVIEDDGLK
-277 TDVQKELPRIDN
+277 TKVQEELPRIDN
-289 RLDMPYGLPN
+289 RLDPPYGLPN

-310 YEDGKHTM
+310 YEDGKHVMTT
-318 SAEELG
+318 EELG

-409 LLNDDAF
+409 LLNDDVF
-416 RNTKFDLPVALGYT
+416 RNTKYDLPVALGYT

-508 ESEKAHAIVKS
+508 ESEKAHAIVKT

-547 KLNDYNNK
+547 KLSDYNNK
-555 FKDRKLNPEHGHR
+555 FKDRKLNPDHGHR
-568 YLPYIVTVVDEYA
+568 YLPYLVTVVDEYA

-586 TGASPEAKAASRS
+586 TGASPESKAASRS

-685 IESEEVRRLTDFIG
+685 IESEEVRRLTDYIG

-714 PVPKDENGGADGGPV
+714 PVPKDENGGGDGGSV

-775 DAGIIGPQDGAK
+775 DAGIIGPQDGSK
-787 PRQVL
+787 PRAVL
-792 VPDLDTLDQMIH
+792 VSDLESLDAMLH